1 MAQIEN
7 KKVLLC
13 GNFAFDTIVTR
24 EYPEGFILG
33 KNNRF
38 TETIV
43 GECVGNTCG
52 NVSCMLPYLGVESY
66 PIAHFD
72 LSQQG
77 LQMKDDL
84 HRYSADVRFVQ
95 NSEKGGTTLLLCT
108 HKRDKNTGEHATT
121 FRATSPGS
129 RFPKR
134 KYLRVRDEAPA
145 FIESLDFT
153 PFLYFYDA
161 AEAGLRYLAEE
172 LRKRGTLVYFEP
184 ESAADVKKFIKGV
197 EVSDI
202 VKFSHEK
209 VTDASFV
216 DQYNDKLFIRTLGSQ
231 GVEFNLRGEGW
242 IKIDAVPND
251 NVVDW
256 EGAGDW
262 FSSQFIACLCESGI
276 QSVKD
281 MTIENVRACAEK
293 ASETASR
300 SISFMCSKGMIDSAR

>member
-1 MAQIEN
+1 MAQIDN
-7 KKVLLC
+7 KKVLLS

-84 HRYSADVRFVQ
+84 HRYGADVRFVQ

-134 KYLRVRDEAPA
+134 KYLRVRD
-145 FIESLDFT
+145 
-153 PFLYFYDA
+153 
-161 AEAGLRYLAEE
+161 
-172 LRKRGTLVYFEP
+172 
-184 ESAADVKKFIKGV
+184 
-197 EVSDI
+197 
-202 VKFSHEK
+202 
-209 VTDASFV
+209 
-216 DQYNDKLFIRTLGSQ
+216 
-231 GVEFNLRGEGW
+231 
-242 IKIDAVPND
+242 
-251 NVVDW
+251 
-256 EGAGDW
+256 
-262 FSSQFIACLCESGI
+262 
-276 QSVKD
+276 
-281 MTIENVRACAEK
+281 
-293 ASETASR
+293 
-300 SISFMCSKGMIDSAR
+300 